1 MLTHNKDVLSGFV
14 NGTYATLEQV
24 VVRFREQPF
33 FVDLDNGST
42 VQAYFASQVE
52 HLLLRHEQRGID
64 PDLFAIEVQTHTVTA
79 KWLLPVSLRTS
90 NKRKEE
96 IPMKLNQ
103 FAIVRNT
110 GTTGH
115 KLQGKT
121 VDSILVYDFH
131 YGTNWPYVVMSRVK
145 TMKGLYLRS
154 PLKDDISEYTV
165 PDGLTQLLSRL
176 KINEPEYSEP
186 SEYDSVADLEFITF

>member
-1 MLTHNKDVLSGFV
+1 MGHKNRGRV
-14 NGTYATLEQV
+14 
-24 VVRFREQPF
+24 
-33 FVDLDNGST
+33 
-42 VQAYFASQVE
+42 
-52 HLLLRHEQRGID
+52 RHEERGID
-64 PDLFAIEVQTHTVTA
+64 TDLFSIEVQTHTVKA
-79 KWLLPVSLRTS
+79 KWPLPASLRPT
-90 NKRKEE
+90 NDKWKEE

-154 PLKDDISEYTV
+154 PLKDDISNYTV